1 MPTIS
6 AAKMAMSH
14 VKNVVFGG
22 RSILSSSALPF
33 GTVRSD
39 EAAFFEFSFR
49 QDWFSAVRTFHAK
62 INAGTAATGIVE
74 GLGAMK
80 QSNSKRLVLNQIKFN
95 NVF

>member
-22 RSILSSSALPF
+22 LNLVQFGIAF

-62 INAGTAATGIVE
+62 INAGTAGTGIVE

-80 QSNSKRLVLNQIKFN
+80 QSNSKRLILNQIKLN

>member
-22 RSILSSSALPF
+22 RSILSSSALHSGQCVAMRRP
-33 GTVRSD
+33 SLN
-39 EAAFFEFSFR
+39 
-49 QDWFSAVRTFHAK
+49 SALGRIGFPQCGPFHAK
-62 INAGTAATGIVE
+62 IKAGTAATGIVE

-80 QSNSKRLVLNQIKFN
+80 QSNSKRLILNQIKLN

>member
-22 RSILSSSALPF
+22 RSILSSSALHSGQCVAMRRP
-33 GTVRSD
+33 SLN
-39 EAAFFEFSFR
+39 
-49 QDWFSAVRTFHAK
+49 SALGRIGFPQC
-62 INAGTAATGIVE
+62 GIVE

>member
-6 AAKMAMSH
+6 AAKMAMNH
-14 VKNVVFGG
+14 VKNVV
-22 RSILSSSALPF
+22 SS
-33 GTVRSD
+33 
-39 EAAFFEFSFR
+39 
-49 QDWFSAVRTFHAK
+49 K

-80 QSNSKRLVLNQIKFN
+80 QSNSKRLILNQIKLN

>member
-22 RSILSSSALPF
+22 RSILSSSALHSGQCVAMRRPSLNSAL
-33 GTVRSD
+33 GR
-39 EAAFFEFSFR
+39 
-49 QDWFSAVRTFHAK
+49 FSAVRTFHAK

-80 QSNSKRLVLNQIKFN
+80 QSNSKRLILNQIKLN